1 VFEQSLA
8 EQDATAEKGAR
19 MSDTG
24 WGLAE
29 NRPAESRPSGAGR
42 AGLPPRAAQAAHSG
56 IVWLHV
62 SAIALWLLVIGILW
76 AVSATGRDI
85 PPVVFI
91 AGLAAAAGHAVFVA
105 LHLAFAAMA
114 KRRQSQA
121 KQETTLVP

>member
-1 VFEQSLA
+1 
-8 EQDATAEKGAR
+8 

-29 NRPAESRPSGAGR
+29 NRPAESRPSVAGR